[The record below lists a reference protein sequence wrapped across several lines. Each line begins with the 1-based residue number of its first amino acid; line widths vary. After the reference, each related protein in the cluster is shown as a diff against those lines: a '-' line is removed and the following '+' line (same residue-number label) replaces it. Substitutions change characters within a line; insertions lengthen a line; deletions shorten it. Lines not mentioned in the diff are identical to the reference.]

1 MEYILFQN
9 FDFDFFRNFTGSK
22 RSKKNFPRILIKNIP
37 FDAESDV
44 GKGYM
49 VIFDLFC
56 YYFGPKYDFWKKDE
70 IP

>member
-1 MEYILFQN
+1 M
-9 FDFDFFRNFTGSK
+9 
-22 RSKKNFPRILIKNIP
+22 KNIP

-44 GKGYM
+44 GEGYM
-49 VIFDLFC
+49 LIFDLFC